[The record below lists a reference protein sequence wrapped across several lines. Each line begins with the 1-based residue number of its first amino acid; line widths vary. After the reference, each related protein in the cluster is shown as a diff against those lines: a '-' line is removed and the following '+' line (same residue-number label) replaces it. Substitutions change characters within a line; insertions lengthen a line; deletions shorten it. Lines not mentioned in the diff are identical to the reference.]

1 MNIIKFLIQTQ
12 IDFCLGLGLY
22 PDPKPKFFL
31 VLMSGSYHNLDTKNT
46 ENSLVILGILLK

>member
-1 MNIIKFLIQTQ
+1 MNRIKFLIQTQ
-12 IDFCLGLGLY
+12 IWIDFCLGLGLD

-31 VLMSGSYHNLDTKNT
+31 VLMSGSDHNLD